1 MEITTPSGLEGEI
14 RHLSIGDGRHL
25 TSLRASKSNKIP
37 DYILSSCW
45 TETADEGMYKF
56 SSGKPN
62 FGLVIAGD
70 RDYSLMQI
78 RIATFG
84 PEYSFKIQCK
94 SAMCNERFEWSIDLA
109 SLPVKPLKKKDR
121 ETFANGNRFEEM
133 LPGTNKKI
141 WFMLATGNDLLNAAA
156 QRKQQKHK
164 DRNKRLKAS
173 LNNDDEQNLILESI
187 VMRTLDIEGISLDE
201 KNPVKKKKLIRAYL
215 ESPDLSLCIA
225 PKILDLFDSHDC
237 GVETTIEVE
246 CPHCERK
253 QDVNVP
259 FDEDFFFPRKQSPSV
274 GSTVMMLQE
283 TKKEEPAT
291 DEEEEE
297 EEDEEAGE

>member
-45 TETADEGMYKF
+45 VETSDEGMYKF
-56 SSGKPN
+56 SNGKPN

-94 SAMCNERFEWSIDLA
+94 AGMCNERFEWSIDLA
-109 SLPVKPLKKKDR
+109 NLPVKHLKKKDR
-121 ETFANGNRFEEM
+121 ETFAAGNRFEET

-156 QRKQQKHK
+156 QRKQAKHK
-164 DRNKRLKAS
+164 DRNKRLRAA
-173 LNNDDEQNLILESI
+173 NDDEQNLILESI
-187 VMRTLDIEGISLDE
+187 VMRTLDIEGVSLDE

-215 ESPDLSLCIA
+215 ESPDLSLGIA

-246 CPHCERK
+246 CPHCDRK

-259 FDEDFFFPRKQSPSV
+259 FDEDFFFPRKTSPSV
-274 GSTVMMLQE
+274 GSTVMMLE
-283 TKKEEPAT
+283 TKEKEPET
-291 DEEEEE
+291 DKE